1 MARIF
6 LSHSSKNLAEAQALR
21 RWLIDPEREELRL
34 SEGDIFLDAD
44 PDGGIAVGERWKEA
58 LSAANRHCEAII
70 CLLSKHW
77 ETSSECI
84 VEFRVAENLNKQ
96 IFIARLEPAPG
107 ERFVSTWQWCDL
119 FGGRTTTEITLDDG
133 RCVEFSDDGLARLQ
147 HGIAEAGIGPE
158 SFTWPPQDESGRSP
172 YRGWDPFEEKDAA
185 VFFGRDT
192 AIMRA
197 QEAVRGM
204 WQSTESSLFVI
215 LGPSGAGKSSFLKA
229 GLMPRLRRED
239 RRFLLLG
246 TMRPERNALAG
257 SDGFAKAIHTAR
269 ADLGLRSPSL
279 GALKRKCTTGDT
291 AGIAELLQEISDA
304 AAARFE
310 AVDPAK
316 PPPPPA
322 LVLPLDQAEELF
334 RARASDEGEEFSRA
348 EPNDQAERFLHML
361 RDLIT
366 QSHGRYRLMVA
377 ATIRTD
383 RYEAMQ
389 THRALKGVGT
399 VLFDELK
406 PMPPDQ
412 FREVITKPAARAAEK
427 GHRVE
432 FATDLVD
439 ALLEELREGA
449 DTLPLLSLTLARL
462 YEDYGKGREIT
473 HKNYTDM
480 GGMSEVVQNEI
491 DSVLSGDA
499 DQRHRDLQEL
509 RAAFIPNLVRIN
521 PKNDQPM
528 RRVAPLADLPSSSH
542 HLIENMVERRLL
554 VKDHRRIGEDG
565 STEEVVVE
573 VALESLLRH
582 WTQLVVWLEERLF
595 DLKAADAI
603 LRGAANWGE
612 NECEARY
619 LVLSGTRLQAAEK
632 LADSGDFANHLADA
646 REFLK
651 ACRAAEDEEV
661 REAQRARQARI
672 EEAERKARDAEEKA
686 QVQET
691 LAKEQASRAED
702 IRRWSGILAGVTAVA
717 VCVALLAGFL
727 YVQSESRLRD
737 TTALKLVSSS
747 QAILSGASSGGD
759 SRAFQQLA
767 AAEHLNNRPDEGVIR
782 TAVAKKA
789 STEKIIDAG
798 HGLYSI
804 AFSPKGNRVAAAGI
818 SNDIKMWDTA
828 TGKPV
833 FPTLV
838 GDQGDRIYSIAYS
851 PDGDLLAAGG
861 DDGTIQL
868 WNVGT
873 GRPIEPTLRTARGAV
888 RTLSFSA
895 NGRWLATGSGDGSA
909 RLWDMRTHTS
919 RELKGQKSVTNVA
932 FDPRGEMVA
941 TAGEDGSILLWPTES
956 ADAPRTLKAGSPA
969 AVTDAAVTNV
979 AFDPDTPVLVS
990 TGKDDSV
997 RMWNLE
1003 TLTEIDTATGH
1014 QDDTFSPAFSR
1025 DGRLVTASA
1034 DHTIRLWDA
1043 YELVPLA
1050 ILDGHQDA
1058 VHGVAFSPDG
1068 RHVASASLDH
1078 TVRLWNVAAALPL
1091 GEGREATTGVAFHP
1105 EGSSPDA
1112 VTTNG
1117 FGTVDI
1123 WNTSTKTSIGLRG
1136 HEARATAVAVSND
1149 GIIATGGTDGLIKLW
1164 DARTHDPIEPPINAP
1179 DDDVRDVAFSADG
1192 GEIAVAADRFVQ
1204 LFNVDTRAPIA
1215 PPLEHS
1221 EGVNSVA
1228 FSPDGTTIATA
1239 SDNDSVTLWTTGGD
1253 PTRRELG
1260 RHDNDVLD
1268 VAFNKDGT
1276 LIATGGKD
1284 NTVRFWNPSSSD
1296 PASDAKRLLGH
1307 QAPVRSVAFS
1317 SDGTRLVSASEDRTL
1332 RVWDTIDGHAVGE
1345 PLTGHDGAVRGVAY
1359 SPDGAL
1365 IASVSDD
1372 KTVRLWPG
1380 TVSTEMLCNKL
1391 TQNMSTG
1398 QWDEWVAA
1406 GIDYEKP
1413 CTDLPVRH
1421 DPGG

>member
-21 RWLIDPEREELRL
+21 QWLIDPEREELRL
-34 SEGDIFLDAD
+34 SKEDIFLDAD
-44 PDGGIAVGERWKEA
+44 KDGGIAVGERWKDA
-58 LSAANRHCEAII
+58 LSKANRHCEAII

-77 ETSSECI
+77 ETSPECI

-96 IFIARLEPAPG
+96 IFIARLESSPG
-107 ERFVSTWQWCDL
+107 EQFVSTWQWCDL
-119 FGGRTTTEITLDDG
+119 FGGRKTTKVTLDDG
-133 RCVEFSDDGLARLQ
+133 QCVRFSDDGLARLQ

-158 SFTWPPQDESGRSP
+158 SFTWPPQDDPGRSP

-204 WQSTESSLFVI
+204 WQSAEGSVFVI

-269 ADLGLRSPSL
+269 EDLGLKSPSL
-279 GALKRKCTTGDT
+279 GELKRICTTGDT
-291 AGIAELLQEISDA
+291 AGIADLLQEISVT

-310 AVDPAK
+310 AVDPEK

-334 RARASDEGEEFSRA
+334 RARASDEGEEFARA
-348 EPNDQAERFLHML
+348 EPNDQAERFLNML
-361 RDLIT
+361 RALIE

-389 THRALKGVGT
+389 THRALKGLGT
-399 VLFDELK
+399 VLFDELRA
-406 PMPPDQ
+406 MPPDQ
-412 FREVITKPAARAAEK
+412 FREVITRPAARAAEK

-439 ALLEELREGA
+439 TLVGELREGA

-462 YEDYGKGREIT
+462 YDDYGKGKQIT
-473 HKNYTDM
+473 LTNYTDM

-491 DSVLSGDA
+491 DAVLSKDA
-499 DQRHRDLQEL
+499 DQRQRDLQEL

-542 HLIENMVERRLL
+542 QLIEKMVKRRLL
-554 VKDHRRIGEDG
+554 VRDQRRISEDG
-565 STEEVVVE
+565 RTEEVVVE

-582 WTQLVVWLEERLF
+582 WTQLVVWLQERLF
-595 DLKAADAI
+595 DLKTAEAI
-603 LRGAANWGE
+603 LRGAANWAE

-619 LVLSGTRLQAAEK
+619 LVLSGTRLQRAET
-632 LADSGDFANHLADA
+632 LAGSADFANHLAEA
-646 REFLK
+646 RKFLE

-661 REAQRARQARI
+661 REAQRARLARL
-672 EEAERKARDAEEKA
+672 EEAERKARDAEEREQIQKK
-686 QVQET
+686 
-691 LAKEQASRAED
+691 LADQQASHVED
-702 IRRWSGILAGVTAVA
+702 VRRRSTMLKGALAIVA
-717 VCVALLAGFL
+717 AAGLLAGFL

-737 TTALKLVSSS
+737 TTARKLVSSS

-789 STEKIIDAG
+789 STEKIMDAG
-798 HGLYSI
+798 HGLYTI
-804 AFSPKGNRVAAAGI
+804 AYSPGGDRIAAAGI
-818 SNDIKMWDTA
+818 SNDIQIWDTA

-833 FPTLV
+833 YPTLV
-838 GDQGDRIYSIAYS
+838 GHQGGRIYCIAFS
-851 PDGDLLAAGG
+851 PDGHHLAAAG
-861 DDGTIQL
+861 DNGTIRL
-868 WNVGT
+868 WNVDT
-873 GRPIEPTLRTARGAV
+873 GRPIDPPLK
-888 RTLSFSA
+888 A
-895 NGRWLATGSGDGSA
+895 NGRPVLTLAFDRDGRRLATSTADGSA
-909 RLWDMRTHTS
+909 LLWDLQTRTS
-919 RELKGQKSVTNVA
+919 RVLPNQQRGVNHVAFSPTGEQLATAGRNGSIMLWQTDTALPAAPPLTGHAGEVTNVA
-932 FDPRGEMVA
+932 F
-941 TAGEDGSILLWPTES
+941 S
-956 ADAPRTLKAGSPA
+956 
-969 AVTDAAVTNV
+969 
-979 AFDPDTPVLVS
+979 PDTPVLVS

-1003 TLTEIDTATGH
+1003 THTQIGTATGH

-1025 DGRLVTASA
+1025 DGRFATTSA
-1034 DHTIRLWDA
+1034 DHTVRLWDA
-1043 YELVPLA
+1043 YTMEPLA
-1050 ILDGHQDA
+1050 LLDGHQDA
-1058 VHGVAFSPDG
+1058 VHSVAFSSDG

-1091 GEGREATTGVAFHP
+1091 GEGREAMTGVAFHP
-1105 EGSSPDA
+1105 EGSSPEA
-1112 VTTNG
+1112 VTTNN
-1117 FGTVDI
+1117 FGTVNI
-1123 WNTSTKTSIGLRG
+1123 WNTSTKTSIGLTG
-1136 HEARATAVAVSND
+1136 HDAQAAAVAVSRD
-1149 GIIATGGTDGLIKLW
+1149 GIIATGGTDGLVKLW
-1164 DARTHDPIEPPINAP
+1164 DARTHDPIGPPIITNA
-1179 DDDVRDVAFSADG
+1179 DVRDVAFSSDG
-1192 GEIAVAADRFVQ
+1192 ETIAVAADRFVQ

-1215 PPLEHS
+1215 PALEHS
-1221 EGVNSVA
+1221 EAVNSVA
-1228 FSPDGTTIATA
+1228 FNPDGATIATA
-1239 SDNDSVTLWTTGGD
+1239 SDNDAVTLWTTGD
-1253 PTRRELG
+1253 HPRPRELG

-1276 LIATGGKD
+1276 LIATGGRD
-1284 NTVRFWNPSSSD
+1284 NTVRFWNPSSLDS
-1296 PASDAKRLLGH
+1296 ASDSKRLLGH

-1317 SDGTRLVSASEDRTL
+1317 PDGTRLVSASDDKTL
-1332 RVWDTIDGHAVGE
+1332 RVWDTTDGHAVGE

-1365 IASVSDD
+1365 IASVSED

-1380 TVSTEMLCNKL
+1380 SVTTEMLCNKL
-1391 TQNMSTG
+1391 TENMSTR
-1398 QWDEWVAA
+1398 QWDEWVSAS
-1406 GIDYEKP
+1406 IDYEKP

-1421 DPGG
+1421 DLGG